1 MTSKSLA
8 RTAVLAVSASLLGS
22 VLASAQGAQP
32 AAETLDLTTI
42 ARIRDEGLTRSHVM
56 EYASGL
62 FDGVGAR
69 LTGSPE
75 FERGAQWC
83 ITQLKTAGVTDAHT
97 ESWGDF
103 GMAWTQI
110 GTSLLLTAPS
120 NATLLA
126 QATPW
131 SPPTKG
137 EVTASVILVPELHS
151 EADFAAWK
159 GKLAGKVILYG
170 DPPKIDP
177 DVKPALATTDKA
189 ALDRLMA
196 YPLDGKGSADYFARI
211 QELIKPLL
219 FQEKVGRFFA
229 DEHAVAALRT
239 NMHDSVMEDDT
250 LSTFGWFVYQKEH
263 RQTLPSAVVSA
274 DGYGRMARLVE
285 HGVPVTVKLNIQ
297 SKFGADHVEGENVVG
312 DVPGTDPALKDQVV
326 MMGGHLDS
334 WIAGTGATDNGAG
347 TIIAL
352 EAMRILK
359 TLGLQ
364 PRRTIRI
371 GLWGGEEEGIF
382 GSLGYVNSH
391 LATVG
396 FSTDPKMKDIP
407 VFAQAPASITPK
419 ADASKFDV
427 YFNIDNGGGRLLGI
441 YAEDNLEAARL
452 FKQWGEPVRDLGFEA
467 VSLRGT
473 ASTDHVNFDM
483 AGLPGFQFVQ
493 DRRDYGSRT
502 HHTNLDTYERLSEPD
517 LKQAATI
524 LAIFAW
530 NASQRDAMFP
540 RKAAPDPV
548 MELKDSTPLPAV
560 YGR

>member
-1 MTSKSLA
+1 MKSLLLTLA
-8 RTAVLAVSASLLGS
+8 RHAVLAAVATSTITA
-22 VLASAQGAQP
+22 LAQTAQP
-32 AAETLDLTTI
+32 ATETLDLATI
-42 ARIRDEGLTRSHVM
+42 ARIREEGLSRSHVM

-62 FDGVGAR
+62 FDGVGSR

-83 ITQLKTAGVTDAHT
+83 ISQLKTAGVANAHT

-103 GMAWTQI
+103 GMAWTQV
-110 GTSLLLTAPS
+110 GTSLLLTEPS
-120 NATLLA
+120 DATLLA

-131 SPPTKG
+131 SPATKG
-137 EVTASVILVPELHS
+137 EVTASVVLVPMLHS

-170 DPPKIDP
+170 EAPKIDP
-177 DVKPALATTDKA
+177 DAKPALVTTDKA

-211 QELIKPLL
+211 QELLKPLL
-219 FQEKVGRFFA
+219 FQEKVGKFFA

-239 NMHDSVMEDDT
+239 NMHDSVLEDDT
-250 LSTFGWFVYQKEH
+250 LSTFGWFAYQKDH
-263 RQTLPSAVVSA
+263 KQTLPSAVVSA

-297 SKFGADHVEGENVVG
+297 AKFGADHVDGENVIG
-312 DVPGTDPALKDQVV
+312 DIPGTDPALKDQVV
-326 MMGGHLDS
+326 MIGGHLDS

-347 TIIAL
+347 TIIAM

-359 TLGLQ
+359 TLGLA

-371 GLWGGEEEGIF
+371 GLWGGEEQGEF
-382 GSLGYVNSH
+382 GSLGYVRSH
-391 LATVG
+391 LAEVG
-396 FSTDPKMKDIP
+396 FSTDPKMKDMP
-407 VFAQAPASITPK
+407 VFAQGPASIMPK
-419 ADASKFDV
+419 ADASRFDV
-427 YFNIDNGGGRLLGI
+427 YFNVDNGGGRLLGM
-441 YAEDNLEAARL
+441 YAEGSLEAARL
-452 FKQWGEPVRDLGFEA
+452 FNQWGEPLKDLGFA
-467 VSLRGT
+467 SVSLRGT
-473 ASTDHVNFDM
+473 ASTDHTNFDM
-483 AGLPGFQFVQ
+483 VGLPGFQFVQ

-540 RKAAPDPV
+540 RKAAPDPA
-548 MELKDSTPLPAV
+548 MEMKDAAPLKGV